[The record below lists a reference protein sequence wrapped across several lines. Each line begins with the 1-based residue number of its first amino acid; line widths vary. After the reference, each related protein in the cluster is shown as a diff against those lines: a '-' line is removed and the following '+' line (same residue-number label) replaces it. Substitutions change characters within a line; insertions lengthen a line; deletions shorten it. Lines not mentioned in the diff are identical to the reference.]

1 MPIGKVQRV
10 GYIVKR
16 YPCYSQTFI
25 VNEILAHEAAG
36 LDIEIFS
43 LKPTIDS
50 HFQNIIS
57 QVRAPVHF
65 LRDYK
70 GLEGVKLWTAIE
82 KASEI
87 IPQIWSRLA
96 YSKGEDVHY
105 VFQALQ
111 IACIAHVRG
120 ITHLHAHFA
129 TSPTKVARLASHF
142 AGIPYTFTTHAKD
155 IFHRNI
161 KYDNLERKLQDATAA
176 IAISDYNRN
185 YLRQTYNGVAG
196 KVRRIYNG
204 LDLQRFPF
212 KSPEKRPSQIISV
225 GRLVE
230 KKGFPTLI
238 EACALLAKRG
248 CQFTCQITGK
258 GELEAEL
265 RSRIEQLHL
274 TNFVKLVGPQPQNKI
289 IELVQE
295 GAVFVAPC
303 MIGSDGNRDG
313 LPTVLL
319 EAMALGTPCISTNV
333 TGIPEVIRH
342 RETGLL
348 VPQLD
353 PIALATAI
361 EALLNNPDLRVQL
374 AIKARKLIVEKFDI
388 HRNSADIRQVFHTA
402 TTKNVIGRVTKM
414 DRPLVKTSATF
425 TS

>member
-1 MPIGKVQRV
+1 MGKLQRV

-16 YPCYSQTFI
+16 YPCYSETFI

-43 LKPTIDS
+43 LRPTLDS

-65 LRDYK
+65 LSGYK
-70 GLEGVKLWTAIE
+70 RLQGVKLWEAVE
-82 KASEI
+82 QVSEV
-87 IPQIWSRLA
+87 IPEIWSKLA
-96 YSKGEDVHY
+96 YSRGEDVHNI
-105 VFQALQ
+105 FQALQ
-111 IACIAHVRG
+111 IACKAHLSG

-129 TSPTKVARLASHF
+129 TSPTNVARLASHF
-142 AGIPYTFTTHAKD
+142 AGIPYSFTTHAKD
-155 IFHRNI
+155 IFHQNV
-161 KYDNLERKLQDATAA
+161 KYNDLENKLRDATTT

-185 YLRQTYNGVAG
+185 YLCQTYNVTPG
-196 KVRRIYNG
+196 KVRHIYNG
-204 LDLQRFPF
+204 LDLQKFPF
-212 KSPEKRPSQIISV
+212 SSPKKRPPQIISV

-265 RSRIEQLHL
+265 RSRIDKLHL
-274 TNFVKLVGPQPQNKI
+274 NDFVKLVGPQPQNKI
-289 IELVQE
+289 IELVRE
-295 GAVFVAPC
+295 AAVFVAPC
-303 MIGSDGNRDG
+303 IIGSDGNRDG

-333 TGIPEVIRH
+333 TGIPEVIKN

-353 PIALATAI
+353 PISLAAAI
-361 EALLNNPDLRVQL
+361 ETLLSDPSLRVQI

-388 HRNSADIRQVFHTA
+388 HRNSAHVRQVFHAATA
-402 TTKNVIGRVTKM
+402 KKIVGRTTEVDYPLLKTSGRVT
-414 DRPLVKTSATF
+414 P
-425 TS
+425 